1 MDNAP
6 SGASSISMLDGSWEM
21 EARWVLKVARTAGD
35 WNEPL
40 YTWYLLVKQ
49 QSSLGLRHLRTEGQS
64 PRSLERQ

>member
-40 YTWYLLVKQ
+40 YTWYLLVKHYKKEMRDLLCCRH
-49 QSSLGLRHLRTEGQS
+49 QS
-64 PRSLERQ
+64 RQCWPK